1 MKVSQSLTKRRRS
14 VSALVVLLFCI
25 CSAVVPTT
33 ASAQMVS
40 QITVPLDEYQDSGV
54 SGMAS
59 LSAVGNFVQT
69 SLKMNGTQVVGDHP
83 AHIHTGTCD
92 NFDPNPIFPLTTVV
106 LGWVDGEGGS
116 RSLVKDISLRD
127 LLADDYVILVH
138 KSAEELTNY
147 FVCGDISSA
156 ALATVQTDSG
166 SDGAVSIAEVNAD
179 ESGGTTASAQSQ
191 VGKARSSGTKATGSD
206 QQMIVGMPVAG
217 SGDSGA
223 FEGNRSYLGVGLG
236 AVALALALGGVIAL
250 TKQASQDSI
259 TRRLGR

>member
-1 MKVSQSLTKRRRS
+1 MVSRWFVKRCRFASLLIMA
-14 VSALVVLLFCI
+14 VFCLGWAAI
-25 CSAVVPTT
+25 P
-33 ASAQMVS
+33 ASAQSVS
-40 QITVPLDEYQDSGV
+40 RITIPLGEYEESGV

-59 LSAVGNFVQT
+59 LAAVGND
-69 SLKMNGTQVVGDHP
+69 VGVSMTMSGKPISGEHP
-83 AHIHTGTCD
+83 AHIHTGTCE